1 MDEIGRTVT
10 VRERVEVER
19 DIPADRFRIDA
30 LHVNLQTRE
39 VSLEYHLGAAD
50 GSLVGKTR
58 FLTLNPVVS
67 PEGIVTDNWDSIVS
81 GDSLDLGVIK
91 DLLREV
97 L

>member
-19 DIPADRFRIDA
+19 EIAADRFRLDA
-30 LHVNLQTRE
+30 VHVNLQTRE
-39 VSLEYHLGAAD
+39 VSLEYHLGGAD
-50 GSLVGKTR
+50 GSLVGRTR
-58 FLTLNPVVS
+58 FVTLNPLVS
-67 PEGIVTDNWDSIVS
+67 PEGDVTDNWDSIVK
-81 GDSLDLGVIK
+81 GDSLDLGRVK